1 VLLKSPGRSSP
12 APPDP
17 GQLAAP
23 GQVGTIGRSRRSSA
37 APIHGYP
44 KFQPWCCPAK
54 VREARGQGG
63 RRSAPG
69 EPVPARTKLPAG
81 PPLQGRRQPRSDPH
95 ERARGCRHNPA
106 SAGSGAWT
114 GGAAPEP
121 QLLPNSPKVEGN
133 DSYASGS
140 MPVAGEWI
148 QAVGTGQSTQQHILT
163 LAHG

>member
-12 APPDP
+12 APHVP
-17 GQLAAP
+17 GLLAAR
-23 GQVGTIGRSRRSSA
+23 GQVGTAGRSRRSSA

-44 KFQPWCCPAK
+44 RFQPWCWPAK
-54 VREARGQGG
+54 VREARARDG

-69 EPVPARTKLPAG
+69 APVPARTKLPAG
-81 PPLQGRRQPRSDPH
+81 PPPQGRRQPQSDPH

-114 GGAAPEP
+114 EGIAPEP
-121 QLLPNSPKVEGN
+121 PLLPNSPKVEGN
-133 DSYASGS
+133 DSYTTAS
-140 MPVAGEWI
+140 MPVAGEWV
-148 QAVGTGQSTQQHILT
+148 QAVGAGQSTQQHILT